1 MNADNMVGRT
11 VAGYHLAEY
20 IGEGGTAT
28 VYRAEHP
35 ERGRAAVKILRPRLA
50 QDPIAVKRFL
60 REAEYGARVSI
71 PTSSRP
77 TTTAPPTDCTTW
89 RSSGPQGEPLAEFIN
104 RSGQVAPPLVATIVE
119 QLGAA
124 LGGAHKA
131 GIIHRDLKPANIMY
145 DPATQTA
152 KLLDFGIARD
162 AELNPEE
169 RLTRAGFFVGTLQ
182 YVAPETLSGE
192 LVNEQA
198 DVYSL
203 ATIAYYLLTQELPF
217 TGKSPRELFQQ
228 LLTQAPV
235 PLNQAVKG
243 LRFPGADRGGGHA
256 WAGAGS
262 DQAFQDGGRIR
273 HGVVHG
279 GTAGRGKARL
289 PGLAVRQG
297 RGVSDADQLRRLLL
311 ERSVRRGDFVLA
323 SGQRS
328 SYYIDCRLT
337 TMSAE
342 GQVLIGRLGLA
353 AIRRR
358 AGGRAAIGGL
368 TMGADPVAYAIAAAS
383 WGTARGHRR
392 LQRAEGSEGPRH
404 WAS

>member
-1 MNADNMVGRT
+1 MNTDNMVGRT

-28 VYRAEHP
+28 VYRADHAD
-35 ERGRAAVKILRPRLA
+35 RGRAAVKILRPRLA

-60 REAEYGARVSI
+60 REAEYGARVQHPNI
-71 PTSSRP
+71 VQTYDYG
-77 TTTAPPTDCTTW
+77 ATDGLHYLALEW
-89 RSSGPQGEPLAEFIN
+89 AQGEPLAEFIN
-104 RSGQVAPPLVATIVE
+104 RSGQLAPPLVATIVE

-124 LGGAHKA
+124 LACAHKA

-145 DPATQTA
+145 DPATQKA

-203 ATIAYYLLTQELPF
+203 ATIAYYMLTTELPF

-228 LLTQAPV
+228 LLTQTPV

-243 LRFPGADRGGGHA
+243 LRFPPAVEAAVMRGLDRDLTKRSKTVDEFATELCTAIRQGGGK
-256 WAGAGS
+256 
-262 DQAFQDGGRIR
+262 
-273 HGVVHG
+273 
-279 GTAGRGKARL
+279 RG
-289 PGLAVRQG
+289 
-297 RGVSDADQLRRLLL
+297 
-311 ERSVRRGDFVLA
+311 FLA
-323 SGQRS
+323 SLFGK
-328 SYYIDCRLT
+328 
-337 TMSAE
+337 
-342 GQVLIGRLGLA
+342 
-353 AIRRR
+353 
-358 AGGRAAIGGL
+358 GG
-368 TMGADPVAYAIAAAS
+368 
-383 WGTARGHRR
+383 
-392 LQRAEGSEGPRH
+392 E
-404 WAS
+404 

>member
-1 MNADNMVGRT
+1 MNADNLVGRT

-60 REAEYGARVSI
+60 REAEYGARVKHSNI
-71 PTSSRP
+71 VQTYDFG
-77 TTTAPPTDCTTW
+77 ATDGLHYLALEW
-89 RSSGPQGEPLAEFIN
+89 AQGEPLAEFIN
-104 RSGQVAPPLVATIVE
+104 RSGRLAPPLVATIVE

-124 LGGAHKA
+124 LSAAHKA

-162 AELNPEE
+162 AELSPEE

-243 LRFPGADRGGGHA
+243 LRFPGPVEAA
-256 WAGAGS
+256 
-262 DQAFQDGGRIR
+262 IM
-273 HGVVHG
+273 HGLERDLSKRSKTVDEF
-279 GTAGRGKARL
+279 AREL
-289 PGLAVRQG
+289 CTAVRQG
-297 RGVSDADQLRRLLL
+297 GEKRG
-311 ERSVRRGDFVLA
+311 FLA
-323 SGQRS
+323 SLFGK
-328 SYYIDCRLT
+328 
-337 TMSAE
+337 
-342 GQVLIGRLGLA
+342 
-353 AIRRR
+353 
-358 AGGRAAIGGL
+358 GGG
-368 TMGADPVAYAIAAAS
+368 
-383 WGTARGHRR
+383 
-392 LQRAEGSEGPRH
+392 
-404 WAS
+404 

>member
-60 REAEYGARVSI
+60 REAEYGARVRHPNI
-71 PTSSRP
+71 VQTYDYG
-77 TTTAPPTDCTTW
+77 ATDGLHYLALEW
-89 RSSGPQGEPLAEFIN
+89 AQGEPLAEFIN
-104 RSGQVAPPLVATIVE
+104 RSGKLAPPLVATIVE

-124 LGGAHKA
+124 LASAHKA

-203 ATIAYYLLTQELPF
+203 ATIAYYMLTQELPF

-228 LLTQAPV
+228 LLTQPPV
-235 PLNQAVKG
+235 ALNQAVKG
-243 LRFPGADRGGGHA
+243 LRFPGPIEAAVMRGLDRDLGKRSKTVDEFA
-256 WAGAGS
+256 S
-262 DQAFQDGGRIR
+262 DLC
-273 HGVVHG
+273 
-279 GTAGRGKARL
+279 T
-289 PGLAVRQG
+289 AVRQG
-297 RGVSDADQLRRLLL
+297 GGKRGFL
-311 ERSVRRGDFVLA
+311 
-323 SGQRS
+323 S
-328 SYYIDCRLT
+328 SLF
-337 TMSAE
+337 
-342 GQVLIGRLGLA
+342 GK
-353 AIRRR
+353 
-358 AGGRAAIGGL
+358 GG
-368 TMGADPVAYAIAAAS
+368 
-383 WGTARGHRR
+383 
-392 LQRAEGSEGPRH
+392 E
-404 WAS
+404 

>member
-28 VYRAEHP
+28 VYRAENT

-60 REAEYGARVSI
+60 REAEYGARVKHPNI
-71 PTSSRP
+71 VQTYDYGA
-77 TTTAPPTDCTTW
+77 TDGLHYLALEWAP
-89 RSSGPQGEPLAEFIN
+89 GEPLAEFIN
-104 RSGQVAPPLVATIVE
+104 RSGKIAPPLVATIVE

-124 LGGAHKA
+124 LGSAHKA

-192 LVNEQA
+192 LVSEQA

-203 ATIAYYLLTQELPF
+203 ATIAYYMLTQELPF

-228 LLTQAPV
+228 LLTQPPV

-243 LRFPGADRGGGHA
+243 LRFPAPIETAVMRGLERDLA
-256 WAGAGS
+256 KRSKTVDEFA
-262 DQAFQDGGRIR
+262 
-273 HGVVHG
+273 
-279 GTAGRGKARL
+279 TEL
-289 PGLAVRQG
+289 CTAVRQG
-297 RGVSDADQLRRLLL
+297 GVK
-311 ERSVRRGDFVLA
+311 RSFL
-323 SGQRS
+323 S
-328 SYYIDCRLT
+328 SLFGKG
-337 TMSAE
+337 AE
-342 GQVLIGRLGLA
+342 
-353 AIRRR
+353 
-358 AGGRAAIGGL
+358 
-368 TMGADPVAYAIAAAS
+368 
-383 WGTARGHRR
+383 
-392 LQRAEGSEGPRH
+392 
-404 WAS
+404 

>member
-1 MNADNMVGRT
+1 MTADNMVGRT

-28 VYRAEHP
+28 VYRADHP
-35 ERGRAAVKILRPRLA
+35 DRGRAAVKILRPRLA

-60 REAEYGARVSI
+60 REAEYGARIRHPNIVQ
-71 PTSSRP
+71 TYDYG
-77 TTTAPPTDCTTW
+77 ATDGLHYLALEW
-89 RSSGPQGEPLAEFIN
+89 AQGEPLAEFVN
-104 RSGQVAPPLVATIVE
+104 RSGRLAPPLVATIVE

-124 LGGAHKA
+124 LASAHKA

-162 AELNPEE
+162 AELSPEE

-228 LLTQAPV
+228 LLTQTPV
-235 PLNQAVKG
+235 SLNQAVKG
-243 LRFPGADRGGGHA
+243 LRFPGPVETSVMRGLERDLSKRSKTVDEFA
-256 WAGAGS
+256 TE
-262 DQAFQDGGRIR
+262 FC
-273 HGVVHG
+273 
-279 GTAGRGKARL
+279 TAI
-289 PGLAVRQG
+289 RQG
-297 RGVSDADQLRRLLL
+297 GAKRGFL
-311 ERSVRRGDFVLA
+311 
-323 SGQRS
+323 S
-328 SYYIDCRLT
+328 SLF
-337 TMSAE
+337 
-342 GQVLIGRLGLA
+342 GK
-353 AIRRR
+353 
-358 AGGRAAIGGL
+358 GG
-368 TMGADPVAYAIAAAS
+368 
-383 WGTARGHRR
+383 
-392 LQRAEGSEGPRH
+392 E
-404 WAS
+404 